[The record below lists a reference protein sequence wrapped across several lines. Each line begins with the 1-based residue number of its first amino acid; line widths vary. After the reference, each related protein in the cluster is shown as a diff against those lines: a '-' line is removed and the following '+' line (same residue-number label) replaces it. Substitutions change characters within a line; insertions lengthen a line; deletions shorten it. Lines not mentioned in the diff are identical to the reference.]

1 MRLPV
6 RLRSLRIILPL
17 AASVVAVMAATASA
31 ADAGVLASTAVS
43 CSSYTFQTPFLPWG
57 DGHAYTLAPSGSLE
71 TSSWATDWKLTGT
84 AKRVA
89 WNESFYAHSAKD
101 AYSLS
106 LPPGSSA
113 TTRAM
118 CTMLD
123 YPSFRFFMRNT
134 GASTSTLK
142 VEVLFEDLAGS
153 VHSIRLAD
161 LAGKST
167 WQPSSSIRFLM
178 NALSIANKNGTSP
191 VAFRFTPQG
200 TGGNWQ
206 IDDVYVD
213 PYKSR

>member
-1 MRLPV
+1 
-6 RLRSLRIILPL
+6 LRTPARTRSIRAILPL
-17 AASVVAVMAATASA
+17 AASVLAVMATTAPA
-31 ADAGVLASTAVS
+31 ANAGALANTAVS
-43 CSSYTFQTPFLPWG
+43 CSTYTFQNPFTPWF
-57 DGHAYTLAPSGSLE
+57 DYNAYTLAPSGSLE
-71 TSSWATDWKLTGT
+71 TSSWSTDWKLSGT

-89 WNESFYAHSAKD
+89 GNESYFVHAKSD

-118 CTMLD
+118 CTTLD

-153 VHSIRLAD
+153 VHSLQIAN

-167 WQPSSSIRFLM
+167 WQPSSSILFLM
-178 NALSIANKNGTSP
+178 NVLSIANKNGTSP

-200 TGGNWQ
+200 SGGNWQ

-213 PYKSR
+213 PYKRR